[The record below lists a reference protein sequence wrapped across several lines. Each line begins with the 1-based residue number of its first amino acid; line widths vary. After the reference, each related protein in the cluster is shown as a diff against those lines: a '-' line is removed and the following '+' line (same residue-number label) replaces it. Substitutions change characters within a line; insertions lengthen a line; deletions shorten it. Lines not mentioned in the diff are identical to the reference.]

1 MSKLLRKR
9 VEAGIIPR
17 PALGFTLVELMMAIT
32 VVAILLVIAVP
43 SFRDA
48 ALGSRLSAVANNLLA
63 SVQLARSEAIKRNQ
77 TVTLCAS
84 ANGSS
89 CAASGDWE
97 QGWIILDADN
107 NVINRQDVLPAG
119 LKVLQ
124 AGIIVAPATTFLTP
138 LQFQPIGIGATAATF
153 TVCRASPVGS
163 QERVVTVTATGT
175 AYVTITN
182 SGSCP

>member
-1 MSKLLRKR
+1 MSTSLKSRGG
-9 VEAGIIPR
+9 AHGTQR
-17 PALGFTLVELMMAIT
+17 PAFGFTLVELMMAIT

-84 ANGSS
+84 ANGTS
-89 CAASGDWE
+89 CAGSGDWE
-97 QGWIILDADN
+97 QGWIMLDADN
-107 NVINRQDVLPAG
+107 NVIKRQEALPAG
-119 LKVLQ
+119 LKLLQ
-124 AGIIVAPATTFLTP
+124 AGTIVAPATTFLAP
-138 LQFQPIGIGATAATF
+138 LQFQPLGIGATAGSF
-153 TVCRASPVGS
+153 TVCRASPLGS

-182 SGSCP
+182 NGACP